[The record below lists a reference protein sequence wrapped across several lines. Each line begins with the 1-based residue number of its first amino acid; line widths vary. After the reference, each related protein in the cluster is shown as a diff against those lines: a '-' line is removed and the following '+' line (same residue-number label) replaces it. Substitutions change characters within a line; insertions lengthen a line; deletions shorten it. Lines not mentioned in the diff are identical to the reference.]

1 MQPPPPPLDL
11 DEPTLLVGV
20 SQTYRDGM
28 TSCAIYRAARYA
40 WHVHE
45 RSRCGLVLAVANNRI
60 VGAFRVNAWLPAT
73 REHFPDE
80 EPNPGRSPRSRR
92 PIEPTSETERR
103 RSRARRILRLGQAGA
118 PSPANGALQYRA

>member
-73 REHFPDE
+73 REHFPGE
-80 EPNPGRSPRSRR
+80 EPNPGRHAFIGHRADPEWSRYVGCR
-92 PIEPTSETERR
+92 LPDSQRLYGPT
-103 RSRARRILRLGQAGA
+103 RRI
-118 PSPANGALQYRA
+118 PPAT